1 MTRTLISYLLFA
13 SAIFAADELPITG
26 VARAGFKSSDLERT
40 RSYYAGVL
48 GFHEAF
54 DIKDSSG
61 KVTAAFF
68 KVNDD
73 QYVEITPNLAAGE
86 NVRFDHEAYSSPAI
100 LPLPS

>member
-26 VARAGFKSSDLERT
+26 VARAGFKSSDLEKT

-68 KVNDD
+68 KINDD
-73 QYVEITPNLAAGE
+73 PYVEIPPNLPAGE
-86 NVRFDHEAYSSPAI
+86 IIRFDHVASPAPAT
-100 LPLPS
+100 LY